1 MRSRGRGAAVIL
13 GHDLGEGIH
22 GGTLAA
28 AARDGAICVLCKP
41 VCDVFG
47 VAAVPAGLAPGKGRP
62 EGGDPPAALPGAL
75 RAEHQSGVRA
85 HREEADGATRQ
96 VLAALWARLHLDGS
110 LGVGLPREGGDGA
123 HVGVA
128 LAVVASHGGAVA
140 NPRGETLGTTRYT

>member
-1 MRSRGRGAAVIL
+1 MRLHECGAQPCVIYVVAVS
-13 GHDLGEGIH
+13 
-22 GGTLAA
+22 
-28 AARDGAICVLCKP
+28 VLSY
-41 VCDVFG
+41 DF
-47 VAAVPAGLAPGKGRP
+47 ASL
-62 EGGDPPAALPGAL
+62 PAALPGAL

-96 VLAALWARLHLDGS
+96 VLAALRARLHLDGS

-140 NPRGETLGTTRYT
+140 DPRGETLGTTR